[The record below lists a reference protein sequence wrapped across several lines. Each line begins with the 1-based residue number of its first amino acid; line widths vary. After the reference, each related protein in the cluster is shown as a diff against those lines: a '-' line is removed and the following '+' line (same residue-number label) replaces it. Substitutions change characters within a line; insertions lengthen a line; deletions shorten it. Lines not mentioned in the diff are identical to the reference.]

1 MNNNVPKPKNTKIS
15 PTKTAAIVFGV
26 LIGLMAIN
34 AVVSLVT
41 SITH

>member
-1 MNNNVPKPKNTKIS
+1 MNNNVTEQKTIKITPS
-15 PTKTAAIVFGV
+15 KTAAIVFGV

-41 SITH
+41 SIIN